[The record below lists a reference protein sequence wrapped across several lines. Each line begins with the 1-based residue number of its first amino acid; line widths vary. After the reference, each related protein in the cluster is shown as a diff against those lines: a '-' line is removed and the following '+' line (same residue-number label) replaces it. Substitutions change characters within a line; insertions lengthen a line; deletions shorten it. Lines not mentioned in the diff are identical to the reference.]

1 MLLFLIGRVLFLFG
15 KDYLKILVFPILFL
29 LFAVAIPDS
38 VFALLIGPL
47 QLTAAKLGEFILQ
60 FLRVPVFRE
69 GIYLNLAPMT
79 IEVGKSCSAMH
90 SLIALSAL
98 SVIVAYL
105 WVDSFEKKF
114 IIVASSI
121 PLAILA
127 NGFRLVLIILLVL
140 WKGNAVLDSF
150 FHPLSGK
157 LLFLGALSILVLE
170 ASILKR
176 FGQLRVKDLFINRR
190 AHAKGG

>member
-1 MLLFLIGRVLFLFG
+1 MIPIPNF
-15 KDYLKILVFPILFL
+15 VF
-29 LFAVAIPDS
+29 D
-38 VFALLIGPL
+38 LLIGPL

-60 FLRVPVFRE
+60 FLGVTVYRE
-69 GIYLNLAPMT
+69 GIHLNLAPIT
-79 IEVGKSCSAMH
+79 IEVDKSCSAMH

-105 WVDSFEKKF
+105 WVDSFKKWV
-114 IIVASSI
+114 IIVASLI

-140 WKGNAVLDSF
+140 WKGEKILDSF

-157 LLFLGALSILVLE
+157 LFFLGALSILVLE
-170 ASILKR
+170 ASILNR
-176 FGQLRVKDLFINRR
+176 FRRLRIKDLCIKRL
-190 AHAKGG
+190 ASAKRD